1 MLPAMRIVD
10 LRSDTVTRPSTA
22 MRAAMAAADVGDDC
36 YRDDPTALELEAKV
50 AELFGK
56 EAALFVPSGTMANQI
71 ALMLHCRPGDEVI
84 IGEGAH
90 CYFYEGGAGGAFA
103 GVQFVEAGKG
113 GLYDRSDLEAALKP
127 SAYYLPR
134 TRLVC
139 FENTHNRAGGRV
151 FPQETL
157 VEIAEA
163 ARARGLATHLDG
175 ARIWNAATATGLSLD
190 ALVAPVDTV
199 SVCFSKGLGAPMGS
213 ALLGSKDTIAEAL
226 RYRRMF
232 GGALRQSGI
241 VCAAALYALEHHRQR
256 MQQDH
261 DRALE
266 LAKGLSTIAGLEC
279 VVESVE
285 TNIVQFRVVAG
296 DAPAFVERA
305 AAAGVMLGALD
316 DYRIRAVTHL
326 DLGESCV
333 ANGLERLAQV
343 AASGA

>member
-1 MLPAMRIVD
+1 
-10 LRSDTVTRPSTA
+10 
-22 MRAAMAAADVGDDC
+22 MRAVMAAADVGDDC
-36 YRDDPTALELEAKV
+36 YRDDPTALELEANV

-113 GLYDRSDLEAALKP
+113 GLYDRGELEAALKP

-151 FPQETL
+151 FPQSSL
-157 VEIAEA
+157 SEIAEA

-190 ALVAPVDTV
+190 TLVAPVDTV

-213 ALLGSKDTIAEAL
+213 ALLGTKDAIAEAL

-241 VCAAALYALEHHRQR
+241 VCAAALYALEHHQGR

-266 LAKGLSTIAGLEC
+266 LARGLSTIAGLDC
-279 VVESVE
+279 AVDSVE
-285 TNIVQFRVVAG
+285 TNIVQFSVNAG
-296 DAPAFVERA
+296 GAPAFVERA
-305 AAAGVMLGALD
+305 AAAGVLLGALD
-316 DYRIRAVTHL
+316 DQRIRAVTHL
-326 DLGESCV
+326 DLGETCI
-333 ANGLERLAQV
+333 ADALERLDSVV
-343 AASGA
+343 APA